1 MEDRRQKFQFSSVLC
16 KMSEGERRKMKWK
29 NKKKDRR
36 KKSSKLLNEKKL
48 NSISDYWAVGK
59 DKKARVRKNKYVMN

>member
-1 MEDRRQKFQFSSVLC
+1 
-16 KMSEGERRKMKWK
+16 MSEGERRKMKWK
-29 NKKKDRR
+29 NKKKDKR

-48 NSISDYWAVGK
+48 NLISDYWAVGK